1 MVRGGCEGGEISVA
15 RQLPMPVGSR
25 IATHLREPARKTEK
39 LAALIDKKTPEVAG
53 AHLFGVL
60 AGKRLQPPA
69 QERTG
74 PRTQTM
80 AASCHPQESSA
91 FKHSTA
97 IIGLVPLLMFASP
110 SPIEIQK
117 DCSEGGMRVLIVD
130 DSALM
135 RRIVAKALREAGLV
149 LDEVV
154 EAGNGADGIRALEQ
168 SSVSFDLILC
178 DVHMPALDGLG
189 FLRERA
195 ARGLNSAPVVMVTAD
210 AGDPLIQQAIASGAQ
225 GFISKP
231 FSAEQIRERV
241 MVAFAESA

>member
-1 MVRGGCEGGEISVA
+1 
-15 RQLPMPVGSR
+15 
-25 IATHLREPARKTEK
+25 
-39 LAALIDKKTPEVAG
+39 
-53 AHLFGVL
+53 
-60 AGKRLQPPA
+60 
-69 QERTG
+69 
-74 PRTQTM
+74 
-80 AASCHPQESSA
+80 
-91 FKHSTA
+91 
-97 IIGLVPLLMFASP
+97 MFASP

-154 EAGNGADGIRALEQ
+154 EAGNGAEGIRALEQ

-195 ARGLNSAPVVMVTAD
+195 ARGLATTPVVMVTAD